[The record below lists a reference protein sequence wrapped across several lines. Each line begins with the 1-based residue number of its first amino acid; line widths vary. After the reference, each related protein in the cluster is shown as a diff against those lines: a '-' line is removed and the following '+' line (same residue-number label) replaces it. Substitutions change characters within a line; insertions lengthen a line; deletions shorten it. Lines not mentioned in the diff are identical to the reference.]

1 MVNLII
7 LCFCSFFRKS
17 HEKINIGYSRIGS
30 RYKKAIFKAFTDAS
44 FTQAIP
50 SPPWAGLLGPVIR
63 AEVGDTVYVHFK
75 NMASGSNFSVHPHG
89 FLYRKNSEGK
99 TFFSCADPESFSEGG
114 GPTLR
119 TFFFLFYFIIY
130 KFFIYFFY
138 LFIYLFIF
146 FFDAWNQIPLK
157 SGHHRPANETPLKW
171 RFAGGPLM
179 TQY

>member
-1 MVNLII
+1 MSGNSIPLKRVNNFV
-7 LCFCSFFRKS
+7 FCSFFRKS

-99 TFFSCADPESFSEGG
+99 TFFHV
-114 GPTLR
+114 R
-119 TFFFLFYFIIY
+119 IQ
-130 KFFIYFFY
+130 IYFFQRGSD
-138 LFIYLFIF
+138 FEIF
-146 FFDAWNQIPLK
+146 LVDVWIQIPLK
-157 SGHHRPANETPLKW
+157 SGHHRPASETPFKW
-171 RFAGGPLM
+171 RFAGGPMM